1 MDRRPHARPAEH
13 LPGPLIGHAWRL
25 FSLWC
30 PSPLQRVYC
39 RLHLADDA
47 FELVTRRVV
56 AVIAVAWLP
65 LFILSALERRVST
78 GVHVPFLLDLDVQAR
93 MLIALPLL
101 VAGEVVIHRRMPIVV
116 RQFVERKIVV
126 GTARARFDEAVA
138 SALSLSRSPWI
149 ELLLLG
155 IVYTVGVSITAAI
168 TSLPGVTWYGTP
180 TDGAMIRTAAGWWYI
195 AVSRPLFQFVLL
207 RWYYRFLVW
216 NRFLWQM
223 SRVRLQLV
231 PTHPDRRAGLGFVF
245 GLSDA
250 FAPFLFAHGAIV
262 AGRVANGVIHAGLTL
277 QQSEPE
283 LVTVPILALLF
294 VLAPEFAFA
303 LMLWRV
309 KRKGLSDYGRL
320 AQRYVREFDH
330 KWIHHPTPVFETLLG
345 NMDIQSLA
353 DLANSYDTIRE
364 LEVLPTRR
372 AIIALLIVTVLP
384 LAPLPLTVISSQE
397 LLERLVKVM
406 M

>member
-1 MDRRPHARPAEH
+1 MDRSPHARPFEH
-13 LPGPLIGHAWRL
+13 RTGPSISEAWRY

-39 RLHLADDA
+39 HLHLADDA
-47 FELVTRRVV
+47 LELVTRRVV

-65 LFILSALERRVST
+65 LFIMSAIERRVST
-78 GVHVPFLLDLDVQAR
+78 GVRVPFLFDLDIQAR
-93 MLIALPLL
+93 ILIALPLL
-101 VAGEVVIHRRMPIVV
+101 IAGEVVVHRRMPIAV
-116 RQFVERKIVV
+116 RQFVERKIIPA
-126 GTARARFDEAVA
+126 GGRPKFDEAVA
-138 SALSLSRSPWI
+138 SALALSRSPWI
-149 ELLLLG
+149 ELLLLI
-155 IVYTVGVSITAAI
+155 IVYTVGASLASSITSI
-168 TSLPGVTWYGTP
+168 PGVTWYGTP
-180 TDGAMIRTAAGWWYI
+180 SDGAMTRTAAGWWYI

-216 NRFLWQM
+216 NRLLWQM

-245 GLSDA
+245 GISDA
-250 FAPFLFAHGAIV
+250 FAPFLFAHGTIV
-262 AGRVANGVIHAGLTL
+262 AGRVANGVIHAGQTL
-277 QQSEPE
+277 QQSELE

-309 KRKGLSDYGRL
+309 KRKGLGDYGRL

-345 NMDIQSLA
+345 SSDIQSLA
-353 DLANSYDTIRE
+353 DVANSYDTIRQ
-364 LEVLPTRR
+364 LQVLPTRQSVM
-372 AIIALLIVTVLP
+372 ALLIMTVLP
-384 LAPLPLTVISSQE
+384 LAPLPLTVISGRE

-406 M
+406 L